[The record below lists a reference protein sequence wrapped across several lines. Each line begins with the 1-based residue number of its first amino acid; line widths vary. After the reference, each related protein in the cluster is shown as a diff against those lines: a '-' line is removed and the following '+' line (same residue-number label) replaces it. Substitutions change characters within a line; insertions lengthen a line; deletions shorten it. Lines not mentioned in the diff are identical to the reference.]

1 MRAEAWSVVMK
12 LSRRQ
17 FLHLVAGAAA
27 LPVVS
32 RGASAQQSNQAAPSQ
47 KGTRV
52 ITLGTKNGP
61 FPVPGRAQSSNLL
74 TVNNAQYVIDTG
86 DGVTRRLARLQNNF
100 RTIDN
105 IFITHPHSDHISGL
119 GALMMAIYDSNRR
132 NAVNIYGPPGTAASV
147 KGLVDFLTVNAEIRI
162 SDGTHSG
169 QANQLFKAHDAG
181 VGVIFQD
188 ANVKVTAV
196 ENSHF
201 HFPPGTPGYGKYKS
215 YSYRFDTADRAVVFT
230 GDTGPSNAVADLA
243 KGADLLVSEVTNPV
257 EDYKAQLIKAGR
269 WQQMTP
275 DEQAG
280 TLRHHFEEHLLP
292 EEVGKLATRAN
303 VKTVVLT
310 HLNDEYIPFAEQVKK
325 HFSGQVLIAK
335 DLMEF

>member
-1 MRAEAWSVVMK
+1 MNIP
-12 LSRRQ
+12 RRY
-17 FLHLVAGAAA
+17 FLRLGVCAAA
-27 LPVVS
+27 LPAVS
-32 RGASAQQSNQAAPSQ
+32 NVASAQQGSQAAPSP

-52 ITLGTKNGP
+52 ITLGTKNVP
-61 FPVPGRAQSSNLL
+61 QPVPGRAQSSNLL
-74 TVNNAQYVIDTG
+74 TVNNAQYVIDCG
-86 DGVTRRLARLQNNF
+86 DGITRRLARLRTNF

-119 GALMMAIYDSNRR
+119 GALMMVIYDSNRR
-132 NAVNIYGPPGTAASV
+132 NPVNIYGPPGTAASV
-147 KGLVDFLTVNAEIRI
+147 KGLLEFLTVNSEIRI
-162 SDGTHSG
+162 SDGTHTV
-169 QANQLFKAHDAG
+169 QANNLFKGHDAG
-181 VGVIFQD
+181 VGVILQD
-188 ANVKVTAV
+188 ANVKIIAA

-201 HFPPGTPGYGKYKS
+201 HFPPGSPGYGKYKS
-215 YSYRFDTADRAVVFT
+215 YSYRFDTADRSVVFT
-230 GDTGPSNAVADLA
+230 GDTGPSDAVVDLA

-269 WQQMTP
+269 WPQMTP
-275 DEQAG
+275 EEQAG
-280 TLRHHFEEHLLP
+280 ILRHHFEEHLLP

-303 VKTVVLT
+303 VRTVVLT

>member
-1 MRAEAWSVVMK
+1 MK
-12 LSRRQ
+12 LPRRQ
-17 FLHLVAGAAA
+17 FLHLAAGAAA
-27 LPVVS
+27 LPAVS
-32 RGASAQQSNQAAPSQ
+32 RVASAQQSNQAAPSE

-61 FPVPGRAQSSNLL
+61 YPVPGRAQSSNLL
-74 TVNNAQYVIDTG
+74 TVNNAQYVIDCG
-86 DGVTRRLARLQNNF
+86 DGITRRLARLRTNF

-119 GALMMAIYDSNRR
+119 GALMMVIYDLNRR
-132 NAVNIYGPPGTAASV
+132 NPVNIYGPPGTAASV
-147 KGLVDFLTVNAEIRI
+147 KGLLEFLTVNSEIRI
-162 SDGTHSG
+162 SDGTHSV
-169 QANQLFKAHDAG
+169 QANQLFKGHDAG

-188 ANVKVTAV
+188 ANDKVTAV

-215 YSYRFDTADRAVVFT
+215 YSYRFDTADRSVVFT
-230 GDTGPSNAVADLA
+230 GDTGPSDAVADLA

-257 EDYKAQLIKAGR
+257 EHYKAQLIKAGR
-269 WQQMTP
+269 WEQMTP
-275 DEQAG
+275 EEQAG
-280 TLRHHFEEHLLP
+280 ILRHHVEEHLLP

>member
-1 MRAEAWSVVMK
+1 MK
-12 LSRRQ
+12 LPHRRQ
-17 FLHLVAGAAA
+17 FLRLAAGAAA
-27 LPVVS
+27 LPTVS
-32 RGASAQQSNQAAPSQ
+32 RLASAQQGNQAAPSQ

-61 FPVPGRAQSSNLL
+61 YPVPGRAQSSNLL
-74 TVNNAQYVIDTG
+74 TVNNAQYVIDAG
-86 DGVTRRLARLQNNF
+86 DGITRRLARLGNNF

-119 GALMMAIYDSNRR
+119 GALMMVIYDSNRR
-132 NAVNIYGPPGTAASV
+132 NPVNIYGPPGTAASV
-147 KGLVDFLTVNAEIRI
+147 KGLLEFLTVNSEIRI
-162 SDGTHSG
+162 SDGTHSV
-169 QANQLFKAHDAG
+169 QANQLFKGQDAS
-181 VGVIFQD
+181 VGVIYQD
-188 ANVKVTAV
+188 ANAKVTAV

-215 YSYRFDTADRAVVFT
+215 YSYRFDTVDRSVIFT
-230 GDTGPSNAVADLA
+230 GDTGPSDAVADLA
-243 KGADLLVSEVTNPV
+243 KGADLLISEVTNPV

-269 WQQMTP
+269 WQLMTP
-275 DEQAG
+275 EEQAG
-280 TLRHHFEEHLLP
+280 ILRHHVEEHLLP

-310 HLNDEYIPFAEQVKK
+310 HLNDQYIPFAEQVKK

>member
-280 TLRHHFEEHLLP
+280 ILRHHFEEHLLP

>member
-1 MRAEAWSVVMK
+1 MK
-12 LSRRQ
+12 LPRRK
-17 FLHLVAGAAA
+17 FLHLAAGAAA
-27 LPVVS
+27 LPTVLRV
-32 RGASAQQSNQAAPSQ
+32 ASAQQGNQAAPSQ

-61 FPVPGRAQSSNLL
+61 YPVPGRAQSSNLL
-74 TVNNAQYVIDTG
+74 TVNNAQYVIDAG
-86 DGVTRRLARLQNNF
+86 DGITRRLARLGNNF

-119 GALMMAIYDSNRR
+119 GALMMVIYDSNRR
-132 NAVNIYGPPGTAASV
+132 NPVNIYGPPGTVASV
-147 KGLVDFLTVNAEIRI
+147 KGLLEFLTVNSEIRI
-162 SDGTHSG
+162 SDGTHSV
-169 QANQLFKAHDAG
+169 QANQLFKGQDAS

-188 ANVKVTAV
+188 ANAKVTAV

-215 YSYRFDTADRAVVFT
+215 YSYRFDTADRSVVFT
-230 GDTGPSNAVADLA
+230 GDTGPSDAVADLA
-243 KGADLLVSEVTNPV
+243 KGADLLFSEVTNPV

-275 DEQAG
+275 EEQAG
-280 TLRHHFEEHLLP
+280 ILRHHVEEHLLP

-310 HLNDEYIPFAEQVKK
+310 HLNDEYIPFTEQVKK

>member
-1 MRAEAWSVVMK
+1 MNIP
-12 LSRRQ
+12 RRY
-17 FLHLVAGAAA
+17 FLRLGVCAAA
-27 LPVVS
+27 LPAVS
-32 RGASAQQSNQAAPSQ
+32 NVASAQQGSQAAPSP

-61 FPVPGRAQSSNLL
+61 QPVPGRAQSSNLL
-74 TVNNAQYVIDTG
+74 TVNNAQYVIDCG
-86 DGVTRRLARLQNNF
+86 DGITRRLARLRTNF

-119 GALMMAIYDSNRR
+119 GALMMVIYDSNRR
-132 NAVNIYGPPGTAASV
+132 NPVNIYGPPGTAASV
-147 KGLVDFLTVNAEIRI
+147 KGLLEFLTINSEIRI
-162 SDGTHSG
+162 SDGTHTV
-169 QANQLFKAHDAG
+169 QANNLFKGHDAG
-181 VGVIFQD
+181 VGVILQD
-188 ANVKVTAV
+188 ANVKIIAA

-201 HFPPGTPGYGKYKS
+201 HFPPGSPGYGKYKS
-215 YSYRFDTADRAVVFT
+215 YSYRFDTADRSVVFT
-230 GDTGPSNAVADLA
+230 GDTGPSDAVVDLA

-269 WQQMTP
+269 WPQMTP
-275 DEQAG
+275 EEQAG
-280 TLRHHFEEHLLP
+280 ILRHHFEEHLLP

-303 VKTVVLT
+303 VRTVVLT